1 MTTNIDS
8 STQQGTTVN
17 SSTQRGKYSY
27 YYFYMNMIIVKTVT
41 KVTPQQ
47 HITSTIEHSPQRGT
61 HKCFSFEYCCIL
73 MTYYIQIPA
82 KSQFLKA

>member
-1 MTTNIDS
+1 MNYII
-8 STQQGTTVN
+8 VH
-17 SSTQRGKYSY
+17 
-27 YYFYMNMIIVKTVT
+27 MNMIIVKAVT

-47 HITSTIEHSPQRGT
+47 HVTSTIEHSLQQGT

-82 KSQFLKA
+82 KFQFLKA